1 MAFRRVRLVLRP
13 RETPMKLLR
22 TSWLAQPIAAIVVS
36 ALVTVQTGAIAL
48 AADPIATGAAAGR
61 AVGGSIP
68 NVNDLF
74 SAQPD
79 GQVTLWPNSSKP
91 LSLSSGDMFP
101 GSNGQNADT
110 TQALYGNDSAMINA
124 GTDAHKRLKTESSRT
139 GDAYRTLV
147 GSSNV
152 TRPNLDNDPLWA
164 KSDFTWNNL
173 PADFADCST
182 NTTFSK
188 GSYSVHVPDY
198 KTCERV
204 QDQSQKCTIIHEYRA
219 GVLEHTGGPANLSS
233 CGPGCV
239 DMWIGTIGDNYWTG
253 SCTVYQESIEVDVF
267 NPEAV
272 TSATLVHAKW
282 DDYMQVYLRNTK
294 VWQGPDWRFAP
305 ETEGPCELATEW
317 EASPN
322 VDVTS
327 FFKVAGKL
335 ELRTRVSVGVKG
347 EGYARIRIQYDP
359 TKILAKSEYYPP
371 ECKKSLQGVSDGFC
385 TGTVTCTDMPMTD
398 ASGCATVNGIRLC
411 PSDFANSPMPAGTS
425 PLCRRASVDAQ
436 CNFYKGQMD
445 CWTDAQGQKQ
455 CPKTN
460 GENLASCAAYESNP
474 SCGFIKSSCV
484 EGALGASGTCYVH
497 EEQWDCGNSATVPTV
512 TRNTTTSCPGPIRCM
527 GTDCVNPQADLSNDF
542 ARAAATLSAARF
554 MAMDAECKEDTI
566 EENRSCTVFKGKAQ
580 TCKKA
585 VGGIVDCCASTA
597 TVSLGDYIS
606 LILAVGKLDS
616 AVSAL
621 DKSNALRGAFETL
634 TGPIDS
640 AWTEINK
647 PFVQGWE
654 NIWGGTKSVASD
666 GASKTLIGSV
676 QQTLLN
682 KVGDWTAQVFGDA
695 AANSLFSVAETGGS
709 AFIGGTAQGPLQLGG
724 GQAIIG
730 SVLGWV
736 MIAYT
741 VYQIVMILI
750 QIIWACEK
758 EEFELNA
765 QKQLKNCHQVGSYCN
780 SKVLGVCIEKRESY
794 CCFNSPLSR
803 IIQEQARPQLGLS
816 WGTPKEPDCRGIT
829 TDEIQRIDWS
839 QINLDEWLG
848 LLAQTGHL
856 PSESSVNID
865 NLTGAGSNFNV
876 GTRMNTTQRAQERVG
891 GIDVDKARK
900 DATTE
905 LKAKP
910 LPGN

>member
-1 MAFRRVRLVLRP
+1 MAFRRFRLVLRL

-48 AADPIATGAAAGR
+48 AADPIASGAAAGR

-74 SAQPD
+74 SAQPN

-101 GSNGQNADT
+101 GSSGQNADT
-110 TQALYGNDSAMINA
+110 TQALYGNDNAMRDA
-124 GTDAHKRLKTESSRT
+124 GTEAHKRLKTEESRT
-139 GDAYRTLV
+139 GEAYRTLV
-147 GSSNV
+147 GSANV

-173 PADFADCST
+173 PADFQDCKSS
-182 NTTFSK
+182 TTFSK
-188 GSYSVHVPDY
+188 GSFAAHIPDY
-198 KTCERV
+198 KTCERIT
-204 QDQSQKCTIIHEYRA
+204 DESRNCTLQHTYKAGIINHKS
-219 GVLEHTGGPANLSS
+219 GPLNLAS
-233 CGPGCV
+233 CGDGCLYI
-239 DMWIGTIGDNYWTG
+239 WIGTVGDNYWQG
-253 SCTVYQESIEVDVF
+253 NCTIFEEAIEVDVF
-267 NPEAV
+267 NPDAV
-272 TSATLVHAKW
+272 ISATVDYAKW
-282 DDYMQVYLRNTK
+282 DDYMQILMKGQK
-294 VWQGPDWRFAP
+294 VWSGPDSNFPP
-305 ETEGPCELATEW
+305 ETVGNCENGVSWQRNL
-317 EASPN
+317 S

-327 FFKVAGKL
+327 YFKTKGPL
-335 ELRTRVSVGVKG
+335 EFRTRTSVTGKG
-347 EGYARIRIQYDP
+347 EGYARLKVIYDP
-359 TKILAKSEYYPP
+359 KKVLAVDEYSPPDCERSTKGLADKF
-371 ECKKSLQGVSDGFC
+371 CK
-385 TGTVTCTDMPMTD
+385 GTYQCLDMPTLD
-398 ASGCATVNGIRLC
+398 ADGCAVIDGIKLC
-411 PSDFANSPMPAGTS
+411 ESDMVPIHPGLSPM
-425 PLCRRASVDAQ
+425 CRKASINATCD
-436 CNFYKGQMD
+436 FYKGQMD
-445 CWTDAQGQKQ
+445 CWVDAQGQQQ
-455 CPKTN
+455 CPKTS
-460 GENLASCAAYESNP
+460 GENMASCASYEANP
-474 SCGFIKSSCV
+474 ACGFIKSSCV
-484 EGALGASGTCYVH
+484 QGAQGTSGACYVM
-497 EEQWDCGNSATVPTV
+497 EEQWDCGHSATVPTV
-512 TRNTTTSCPGPIRCM
+512 TRSTETSCPGPIRCM
-527 GTDCVNPQADLSNDF
+527 GTDCVNPQAELSDDF

-554 MAMDAECKEDTI
+554 MAMDAECNEDTI
-566 EENRSCTVFKGKAQ
+566 EANRNCTVFKGKAQ
-580 TCKKA
+580 SCKKA
-585 VGGIVDCCASTA
+585 VGGIVDCCASTS

-621 DKSNALRGAFETL
+621 DKSNAIRGAYETL

-640 AWTEINK
+640 AWTELNK

-654 NIWGGTKSVASD
+654 NIWGGTESVASD
-666 GASKTLIGSV
+666 AASKTLIGSI

-709 AFIGGTAQGPLQLGG
+709 AFVGGTAQGPLQLGG

-750 QIIWACEK
+750 KIIWACEK

-780 SKVLGVCIEKRESY
+780 SKVAGVCIEKRESY

-803 IIQEQARPQLGLS
+803 IIQEQVRPQIGLS
-816 WGTPKEPDCRGIT
+816 WGTPKDPDCRGIT
-829 TDEIQRIDWS
+829 TDEIQLVDWS
-839 QINLDEWLG
+839 KVNLDEWLG
-848 LLAQTGHL
+848 LLAETGHL
-856 PSESSVNID
+856 PTDSNVSVEK
-865 NLTGAGSNFNV
+865 LTGAGSSLNV
-876 GTRMNTTQRAQERVG
+876 GTRMDSSQRAKERIG
-891 GIDVDKARK
+891 GINVDKARK

-905 LKAKP
+905 LKSRP